1 MDVNVQNDQNIIIL
15 DVKENVAPGAQQQ
28 LLRLSGKLRF
38 FSFFDVINSEPTQ
51 ISDKSKQDDEEEQ
64 YDSDDSSSSSSSS
77 DSSDSEPYSSDD
89 SIKDPNYNTDTVESS
104 DKIDVKKKRTRKRK
118 AEPSDWKKFRAKR
131 LRNSGKS
138 YKTLGKGLEVARR
151 QIKPPC
157 DDSKC
162 KQKCS
167 TKFTEEE
174 RLFLFQNC
182 WDMGDIVKQ
191 RTYIL
196 SLMQEVNPTY
206 KYPRN
211 TESRAA
217 NHAFFFHKRW

>member
-28 LLRLSGKLRF
+28 LLRL
-38 FSFFDVINSEPTQ
+38 N
-51 ISDKSKQDDEEEQ
+51 DKSKQDDEEEQ

-89 SIKDPNYNTDTVESS
+89 SIKDPNYNTDSSSSSDLHNKLFNTVESS
-104 DKIDVKKKRTRKRK
+104 DKTDVKKKRTRKRK

-138 YKTLGKGLEVARR
+138 YKTLGKGLEVAGR

-174 RLFLFQNC
+174 RLFLFQNY
-182 WDMGDIVKQ
+182 WDMSDIVKQ

-217 NHAFFFHKRW
+217 NHAFFL